1 MYTTRKTLL
10 QRMQNCDEISWEEF
24 YRIYWPLVLD
34 IGRKLGLSQ
43 DNCSDLMQEIMLDL
57 FSGEPLL
64 RYDPAKGRFRTYFGV
79 LVRHKAAEMLKKSAP
94 FDSVS
99 KTFSGSGEPGS
110 PVDDLPA
117 SLTGDN
123 LGESNPF
130 QKLFDE
136 EYRKCLLAAAM
147 NELRNTVEPKT
158 YAIFEMVVLQERPQ
172 KEVAR
177 CLGINRA
184 TIDVYCS
191 RCRKTLR
198 RIVSDIRIENPDF
211 NLDMPL

>member
-1 MYTTRKTLL
+1 MYTTKKTLL

-34 IGRKLGLSQ
+34 IGRKLGIPQ
-43 DNCSDLMQEIMLDL
+43 DNCADLMQEIMIDL
-57 FSGEPLL
+57 FEGEPLL
-64 RYDPAKGRFRTYFGV
+64 RYDPAKGKFRTYFGV
-79 LVRHKAAEMLKKSAP
+79 LVRHKAAEMLRKSAR
-94 FDSVS
+94 FSSVS
-99 KTFSGSGEPGS
+99 AAVTGRSSSDE
-110 PVDDLPA
+110 LPA
-117 SLTGDN
+117 SLTGDDHDEN
-123 LGESNPF
+123 NPF

-177 CLGINRA
+177 CLGISRA
-184 TIDVYCS
+184 AIDVYCS
-191 RCRKTLR
+191 RCRRTLR
-198 RIVSDIRIENPDF
+198 KIVSDIRIENPDF
-211 NLDMPL
+211 NLDLPL

>member
-1 MYTTRKTLL
+1 MYTTKKTLL

-34 IGRKLGLSQ
+34 IGRKLGMPQ
-43 DNCSDLMQEIMLDL
+43 DGCADLMQEIMIDL
-57 FSGEPLL
+57 FNGEPLL
-64 RYDPAKGRFRTYFGV
+64 RYDPAKGKFRTYFGV
-79 LVRHKAAEMLKKSAP
+79 LVRHKAVEMLRKSARFP
-94 FDSVS
+94 VISAPDNGASIS
-99 KTFSGSGEPGS
+99 FSE
-110 PVDDLPA
+110 DLPA
-117 SLTGDN
+117 SLNVDD
-123 LGESNPF
+123 LDESNPF

-136 EYRKCLLAAAM
+136 EYRKCLLTAAM
-147 NELRNTVEPKT
+147 NELRNTIEPKT

-177 CLGINRA
+177 YLGISRA
-184 TIDVYCS
+184 AIDVYCS

-198 RIVSDIRIENPDF
+198 KIVSDIRVENPDF

>member
-1 MYTTRKTLL
+1 MYTTKKTLL

-34 IGRKLGLSQ
+34 IGRKLGMPQ
-43 DNCSDLMQEIMLDL
+43 DNCADLMQEIMIDL
-57 FSGEPLL
+57 FKGEPLL
-64 RYDPAKGRFRTYFGV
+64 RYDPAKGKFRTYFGV
-79 LVRHKAAEMLKKSAP
+79 LVRHKAAEMLRKSAR
-94 FDSVS
+94 FSSVS
-99 KTFSGSGEPGS
+99 ASVAGHSSSFSDE
-110 PVDDLPA
+110 LPA
-117 SLTGDN
+117 SLNADDPD
-123 LGESNPF
+123 ESNPF
-130 QKLFDE
+130 QSLFDE

-172 KEVAR
+172 KEVAHY
-177 CLGINRA
+177 LGISRA

-198 RIVSDIRIENPDF
+198 KIVSDIRVENPDF

>member
-1 MYTTRKTLL
+1 MYTTKKTLL

-34 IGRKLGLSQ
+34 IGRKLGMPQ
-43 DNCSDLMQEIMLDL
+43 DNCADLMQEIMIDL
-57 FSGEPLL
+57 FKGEPLL
-64 RYDPAKGRFRTYFGV
+64 RYDPAKGKFRTYFGV
-79 LVRHKAAEMLKKSAP
+79 LVRHKAVEMLRKSARFP
-94 FDSVS
+94 VVS
-99 KTFSGSGEPGS
+99 ASDNGVPSSFTE
-110 PVDDLPA
+110 DLPA
-117 SLTGDN
+117 SLNADDPD
-123 LGESNPF
+123 ESNPF
-130 QKLFDE
+130 QSLFDE
-136 EYRKCLLAAAM
+136 EYRKCLLTAAM

-198 RIVSDIRIENPDF
+198 KIVSDIRVENPDF

>member
-1 MYTTRKTLL
+1 MYTTKKTLL

-34 IGRKLGLSQ
+34 IGRKLGMPQ
-43 DNCSDLMQEIMLDL
+43 DSCADLMQEIMIDL
-57 FSGEPLL
+57 FNGEPLL
-64 RYDPAKGRFRTYFGV
+64 RYDPAKGKFRTYFGV
-79 LVRHKAAEMLKKSAP
+79 LVRHKAVEMLRKSARFP
-94 FDSVS
+94 VVS
-99 KTFSGSGEPGS
+99 APDNGVSTSFSEG
-110 PVDDLPA
+110 LPA
-117 SLTGDN
+117 SLNVDD
-123 LGESNPF
+123 LDESNPF

-136 EYRKCLLAAAM
+136 EYRKCLLTAAM

-177 CLGINRA
+177 YLGINRA

-198 RIVSDIRIENPDF
+198 KIVSGIRIENPDF

>member
-24 YRIYWPLVLD
+24 YHIYWPLVLD
-34 IGRKLGLSQ
+34 IGRKLSMSE
-43 DNCSDLMQEIMLDL
+43 DNCADLMQEIMIDL
-57 FSGEPLL
+57 FNGEPLL
-64 RYDPAKGRFRTYFGV
+64 RYDPARGKFRTYFGV
-79 LVRHKAAEMLKKSAP
+79 LVRHKAATMLQKTAP
-94 FDSVS
+94 CSSVPARDPVAS
-99 KTFSGSGEPGS
+99 SSFS
-110 PVDDLPA
+110 DDLPA
-117 SLTGDN
+117 SLTGNSLD
-123 LGESNPF
+123 ESNPF
-130 QKLFDE
+130 QSLFDE

-198 RIVSDIRIENPDF
+198 KIVSGIRIENPDF

>member
-1 MYTTRKTLL
+1 MYTTKKTLL
-10 QRMQNCDEISWEEF
+10 QQMQNCDEISWEEF

-34 IGRKLGLSQ
+34 IGRKLGMSQ
-43 DNCSDLMQEIMLDL
+43 DNCADLMQEIMIDL
-57 FSGEPLL
+57 FNGEPLL
-64 RYDPAKGRFRTYFGV
+64 RYDPAKGKFRTYFGM
-79 LVRHKAAEMLKKSAP
+79 LVRHKAAEMLRKSACFP
-94 FDSVS
+94 SVS
-99 KTFSGSGEPGS
+99 ASDNGVPSSFTE
-110 PVDDLPA
+110 DLPA
-117 SLTGDN
+117 SLNADDPD
-123 LGESNPF
+123 ESNPF
-130 QKLFDE
+130 QSLFDE

-177 CLGINRA
+177 CLGISRA

-198 RIVSDIRIENPDF
+198 KIVSDIRVENPDF

>member
-1 MYTTRKTLL
+1 
-10 QRMQNCDEISWEEF
+10 MQNCDEISWEEF

-34 IGRKLGLSQ
+34 IGRKLGMSQ
-43 DNCSDLMQEIMLDL
+43 DNCGDLMQEIMIDL
-57 FSGEPLL
+57 FHGEPLL
-64 RYDPAKGRFRTYFGV
+64 RYDPAKGKFRTYFGV
-79 LVRHKAAEMLKKSAP
+79 LVRHKAVDMLEKSAR
-94 FDSVS
+94 FSSVS
-99 KTFSGSGEPGS
+99 APESGHSSSFSDELPTSLIE
-110 PVDDLPA
+110 DDR
-117 SLTGDN
+117 DEN
-123 LGESNPF
+123 NPF

-136 EYRKCLLAAAM
+136 EYRKCLLSAAM

-177 CLGINRA
+177 HLGINRA
-184 TIDVYCS
+184 AIDVCCS

-198 RIVSDIRIENPDF
+198 KIVSEIRIENPDF

>member
-1 MYTTRKTLL
+1 MYTTKKTLL

-34 IGRKLGLSQ
+34 IGRKLGMSQ
-43 DNCSDLMQEIMLDL
+43 DSCGDLMQEIMIDL
-57 FSGEPLL
+57 FNGEPLM
-64 RYDPAKGRFRTYFGV
+64 RYDPARGKFRTYFGV
-79 LVRHKAAEMLKKSAP
+79 LVRHKAAEMLRKSAHFP
-94 FDSVS
+94 SVS
-99 KTFSGSGEPGS
+99 S
-110 PVDDLPA
+110 PDTGLSSAASNELPTSLIGDDH
-117 SLTGDN
+117 DEN
-123 LGESNPF
+123 NPF

-177 CLGINRA
+177 YLGINRA

-198 RIVSDIRIENPDF
+198 KIVSDIRVENPDF

>member
-1 MYTTRKTLL
+1 MYTTKKTLL

-34 IGRKLGLSQ
+34 IGRKLGMPQ
-43 DNCSDLMQEIMLDL
+43 DSCADLMQEIMIDL
-57 FSGEPLL
+57 FNGEPLL
-64 RYDPAKGRFRTYFGV
+64 RYDPAKGKFRTYFGV
-79 LVRHKAAEMLKKSAP
+79 LVRHKAVEMLRKSARFP
-94 FDSVS
+94 VVS
-99 KTFSGSGEPGS
+99 ARDNGVSTSFSEG
-110 PVDDLPA
+110 LPA
-117 SLTGDN
+117 SLNVDD
-123 LGESNPF
+123 LDESNPF

-136 EYRKCLLAAAM
+136 EYRKCLLTAAM

-177 CLGINRA
+177 YLGINRA

-198 RIVSDIRIENPDF
+198 KIVSGIRVENPDF
-211 NLDMPL
+211 NLNMPL

>member
-1 MYTTRKTLL
+1 MYTTKKTLL

-34 IGRKLGLSQ
+34 IGRKLGMSQ
-43 DNCSDLMQEIMLDL
+43 ENCADLMQEIMIDL
-57 FSGEPLL
+57 FNGEPLL
-64 RYDPAKGRFRTYFGV
+64 RYDPAKGKFRTYFGV
-79 LVRHKAAEMLKKSAP
+79 LVRHKAAEMLRKSARFP
-94 FDSVS
+94 SVS
-99 KTFSGSGEPGS
+99 ASDNGVPSSFTE
-110 PVDDLPA
+110 DLPA
-117 SLTGDN
+117 SLNADDPD
-123 LGESNPF
+123 ESNPF
-130 QKLFDE
+130 QSLFDE
-136 EYRKCLLAAAM
+136 EYRKCLLTAAM

-172 KEVAR
+172 KEVAHY
-177 CLGINRA
+177 LGISRA

-198 RIVSDIRIENPDF
+198 KIVSDIRIENPDF

>member
-1 MYTTRKTLL
+1 MYTTKKTLL

-34 IGRKLGLSQ
+34 IGRKLGMSQ
-43 DNCSDLMQEIMLDL
+43 DSCGDLMQEIMIDL
-57 FSGEPLL
+57 FNGEPLM
-64 RYDPAKGRFRTYFGV
+64 RYDPARGKFRTYFGV
-79 LVRHKAAEMLKKSAP
+79 LVRHKAAEMLRKSAHFP
-94 FDSVS
+94 SVS
-99 KTFSGSGEPGS
+99 S
-110 PVDDLPA
+110 PDTGLSSAASNELPTSLIGDDH
-117 SLTGDN
+117 DEN
-123 LGESNPF
+123 NPF

-136 EYRKCLLAAAM
+136 EYRKCLLSAVM

-177 CLGINRA
+177 HLGINRA

-198 RIVSDIRIENPDF
+198 KIVSEIRIENPDF

>member
-1 MYTTRKTLL
+1 MYTTKKTML

-34 IGRKLGLSQ
+34 IGRKLGMTQ
-43 DNCSDLMQEIMLDL
+43 DSCADLMQEIMIDL
-57 FSGEPLL
+57 FNGEPLL
-64 RYDPAKGRFRTYFGV
+64 RYDPAKGKFRTYFGV
-79 LVRHKAAEMLKKSAP
+79 LVRHKAAEMLRKSAR
-94 FDSVS
+94 FSSVS
-99 KTFSGSGEPGS
+99 APDTGLIS
-110 PVDDLPA
+110 PSSNRFPTSLIGDDH
-117 SLTGDN
+117 DEN
-123 LGESNPF
+123 NPF

-136 EYRKCLLAAAM
+136 EYRKCLLSAAM

-158 YAIFEMVVLQERPQ
+158 YAIFEMVVIQERPQ

-198 RIVSDIRIENPDF
+198 KIVSEIRVENPDF

>member
-1 MYTTRKTLL
+1 MYTTKKTLL

-34 IGRKLGLSQ
+34 IGWKLGMPQ
-43 DNCSDLMQEIMLDL
+43 DSCADLMQEIMIDL
-57 FSGEPLL
+57 FNGEPLL
-64 RYDPAKGRFRTYFGV
+64 RYDPAKGKFRTYFGV
-79 LVRHKAAEMLKKSAP
+79 LVRHKAVEMLRISARFP
-94 FDSVS
+94 VVS
-99 KTFSGSGEPGS
+99 ASDNGVPTSFSEG
-110 PVDDLPA
+110 LPA
-117 SLTGDN
+117 SLNVDD
-123 LGESNPF
+123 LDESNPF

-136 EYRKCLLAAAM
+136 EYRKCLLTAAM

-177 CLGINRA
+177 YLGISRA

-198 RIVSDIRIENPDF
+198 KIVADIRIENPDF

>member
-1 MYTTRKTLL
+1 MYTTKKTLL

-34 IGRKLGLSQ
+34 IGRKLGMPQ
-43 DNCSDLMQEIMLDL
+43 DSCADLMQEIMIDL
-57 FSGEPLL
+57 FNGEPLL
-64 RYDPAKGRFRTYFGV
+64 RYDPAKGKFRTYFGV
-79 LVRHKAAEMLKKSAP
+79 LVRHKAVEMLRKSARFP
-94 FDSVS
+94 VVS
-99 KTFSGSGEPGS
+99 APGNGVSTSFSEG
-110 PVDDLPA
+110 LPA
-117 SLTGDN
+117 SLNVDD
-123 LGESNPF
+123 LDESNPF

-136 EYRKCLLAAAM
+136 EYRKCLLTAAM

-177 CLGINRA
+177 YLGINRT

-198 RIVSDIRIENPDF
+198 KIVSDIRVENPDF